1 MVPAGRIG
9 IDGEESSLQVPQAL
23 QAYYVSVKRLATL
36 LRNCHIR
43 CLWLALQRDGAS
55 MELPQASIPG
65 LVWAHRFDRDGGACS
80 RVPPETALERLVA
93 HDGFV
98 WLHLGL
104 SDIRV
109 PAMLAALPGMTP
121 EAVQALVSR
130 DANASLTF
138 SPDVVCG
145 TLVDFQR
152 EFDEMSSEIGWLHFA
167 VTDRLIVTT
176 RLHPLRSIDRARM
189 AIEKSARIKG
199 PLDVLAAL
207 VVEFQRTVIGL
218 VHEINDELNL
228 IEDHVYDDGERDET
242 RKLAPARRTIV
253 KLHRHLRTELALLR
267 RVTTADDEDVP
278 THLQALARQLS
289 DRIETAE
296 RDVYSLQERARLL
309 HEDIDS
315 RAARQTNRHLYIL
328 SVLTAF
334 LMPPTLVTG
343 FFGMNTENLP
353 LASTDGGTMFAAL
366 IILSSI
372 GFAWWLLRRFRIL

>member
-1 MVPAGRIG
+1 
-9 IDGEESSLQVPQAL
+9 
-23 QAYYVSVKRLATL
+23 
-36 LRNCHIR
+36 
-43 CLWLALQRDGAS
+43 
-55 MELPQASIPG
+55 MELPQTSIPG
-65 LVWAHRFDRDGGACS
+65 LVWAHRFDRESGACS
-80 RVPPETALERLVA
+80 RVPADARLDQLIA

-98 WLHLGL
+98 WLHIGL

-109 PAMLAALPGMTP
+109 PALLAGLPGVTP
-121 EAVQALVSR
+121 EAVQALVTR
-130 DANASLTF
+130 DAHATLSVT
-138 SPDVVCG
+138 PDVVCG

-176 RLHPLRSIDRARM
+176 RLHPLRSIDRARA
-189 AIEKSARIKG
+189 AIEKSVRIKE

-207 VVEFQRTVIGL
+207 VTEFQRTVVGL

-228 IEDHVYDDGERDET
+228 IEDYVYEDAERDET
-242 RKLAPARRTIV
+242 RRLAPARRMIV

-267 RVTTADDEDVP
+267 RVTTADEEDVP
-278 THLQALARQLS
+278 KNFQELARQLS

-315 RAARQTNRHLYIL
+315 KATRQTNRHLYIL
-328 SVLTAF
+328 SILTAF

-343 FFGMNTENLP
+343 FFGMNTGSLP
-353 LASTDGGTMFAAL
+353 FSETAGGTLSATLFIL
-366 IILSSI
+366 ISMGL
-372 GFAWWLLRRFRIL
+372 AWFLLKRFRIL